1 MRVVRLLHLR
11 SLGSLALQL
20 AVLGALI
27 AAFFVRTPQVSGLS
41 MEPHISSGEYV
52 LINTLAYR
60 FSSPQHGD
68 IVAFRHEGVTPEIYI
83 KRVIA
88 LPGDRVRIDR
98 GTVFVNNVART
109 EPYVR
114 FEDKLSFAEIT
125 VPPHS
130 VYVLGDNRA
139 NSEDSRIFGAV
150 SDDNLMGRAL
160 AGIWPL
166 AAIGAL

>member
-1 MRVVRLLHLR
+1 VVRLLHLR
-11 SLGSLALQL
+11 SLGGLALQL

-41 MEPHISSGEYV
+41 MEPHISPGEYV

-60 FSSPQHGD
+60 FGLPQRGD
-68 IVAFRHEGVTPEIYI
+68 IVAFRHDGDTPETYI

-88 LPGDRVRIDR
+88 VPGDRVRIDR
-98 GTVFVNNVART
+98 GTVYVNDVAMN

-114 FEDKLSFAEIT
+114 FEDKQSFTQIT
-125 VPPHS
+125 IPANS

-139 NSEDSRIFGAV
+139 NSEDSRIFGPVA
-150 SDDNLMGRAL
+150 DDHLMGRAL
-160 AGIWPL
+160 AGIWPI